1 MVRNIHNTRK
11 SYLQKYFIYLSCK
24 RSSCSIAGPHELIVR
39 THSASFTL
47 RSYALTLCTFNCQNV
62 HQTFGKLARM
72 AVSH

>member
-1 MVRNIHNTRK
+1 MVRNIHNTRNHICK
-11 SYLQKYFIYLSCK
+11 NIYLSCK

-62 HQTFGKLARM
+62 HQTFAKLARM

>member
-1 MVRNIHNTRK
+1 MVRNIHNTRNHICK
-11 SYLQKYFIYLSCK
+11 NIYLSCK
-24 RSSCSIAGPHELIVR
+24 RSSIAGPHELIVR

-62 HQTFGKLARM
+62 HPTFAKLARM